1 MSRSLPER
9 IEPALVRALRLANRF
24 PPLFV
29 VGAPRTGTTLALQV
43 LAGGFRFAWFT
54 NASNDRPR
62 APVYSA
68 WRSLRAH
75 PLEARFTS
83 RYGRIEG
90 PSAPSDGWR
99 VLKRWFPLYGEPVPA
114 WLEPPEAL
122 RTSVR
127 LLERLFGAPFLL
139 KNNHNST
146 RIEALA
152 ELFPGA
158 LFVHVTRALPEA
170 AASLLEAR
178 ARHRVPLGSWWSAA
192 PPSEHGRAFASE
204 LEQVVRTLR
213 GLESHVRGS
222 LAGLQGSR
230 WLEMDYEALCAEPR
244 MLMEWTSRAYLTAGV
259 RLASRPGVPTSFEA
273 SRLEP
278 VRREEMERA
287 IEELG
292 RRGWSGPQG

>member
-9 IEPALVRALRLANRF
+9 IEPVLVRTLRLENRF

-54 NASNDRPR
+54 NASNNRPL
-62 APVYSA
+62 APVWSA

-75 PLEARFTS
+75 PIEASFTS
-83 RYGRIEG
+83 DYGRIEG

-99 VLKRWFPLYGEPVPA
+99 VLKRWFPLYDDSAPVQRLGE
-114 WLEPPEAL
+114 L
-122 RTSVR
+122 RTTVR

-146 RIEALA
+146 RIDALA
-152 ELFPGA
+152 GLFGSA
-158 LFVHVTRALPEA
+158 LFVHVTRSLPEA

-178 ARHRVPLGSWWSAA
+178 ARHRVPLGAWWSAS
-192 PPSEHGRAFASE
+192 PPAEHGRRFTSE

-213 GLESHVRGS
+213 GLDEHLRSS
-222 LAGLQGSR
+222 LTRLPRDR
-230 WLEMDYEALCAEPR
+230 WLAIDYEALCAEPGR
-244 MLMEWTSRAYLTAGV
+244 LLGWTARTYAASGV
-259 RLASRPGVPTSFEA
+259 RLEPRGEVPPSFRP
-273 SRLEP
+273 SRLGP
-278 VRREEMERA
+278 ARRFEIERA
-287 IEELG
+287 IGELEQ
-292 RRGWSGPQG
+292 QGFE